1 MRCAELNTYL
11 DVLKLTKC
19 VWLSE
24 DASGIV
30 PKIEFDSKSNQMI
43 GLVLPTDPNTGMPTA
58 FTYLARN
65 VDEIQANMQRKM
77 STLVYIVLAQPLK
90 KNVPPFLLQIFGTDN
105 SFTSHD
111 VLLRWKHTINELK
124 R

>member
-1 MRCAELNTYL
+1 MRCEELNAYL
-11 DVLKLTKC
+11 DGLKLVKH

-24 DASGIV
+24 DATGIV
-30 PKIEFDSKSNQMI
+30 AKVEFDPKTNQMI
-43 GLVLPTDPNTGMPTA
+43 GLTLPMDPITGMPVA

-65 VDEIQANMQRKM
+65 AEEIQANMQKKT
-77 STLVYIVLAQPLK
+77 SSLVYIVLAQPLK
-90 KNVPPFLLQIFGTDN
+90 KGVPPFILQIFGTN
-105 SFTSHD
+105 NKFTTQN